1 MSVKRVLVLARTF
14 GKYSN
19 EPLKLLQDNGFE
31 VERRENVDADGLKGF
46 DAVIVGVQK
55 ITREMMQNSSVK
67 IIAKHGVGVDNI
79 DLEAATE
86 LGIPVTVTPNA
97 NAVSVAELTI
107 GFIFALSKKLIDLH
121 NNLYQK
127 RQFVSNVGL
136 ELHGKTLGVVG
147 FGSIGKEVA
156 KRALCLGMRVL
167 VYDPYVEES
176 VLRELGFEKVEL
188 DQLLRQS
195 DFVSLHV
202 PLNETT
208 RHLIDREKLS
218 LMKKTAYLIN
228 TARGGVVNEEAL
240 IEALKNGQI
249 AGAALDVFNAE
260 PLPADSPFFDCPNV
274 IMTPHVGAHTY
285 EAILRMNMMAAES
298 IVDFFSGKIPK
309 HVVNNEVIPRLLQR
323 GFARQT

>member
-1 MSVKRVLVLARTF
+1 MKRVLVLARTF

-19 EPLKLLQDNGFE
+19 EPLALLQNNGFE
-31 VERRENVDADGLKGF
+31 IERREKVDADGLKGF
-46 DAVIVGVQK
+46 EAIVVGVQR
-55 ITREMMQNSSVK
+55 ITREMLQNSSVK

-136 ELHGKTLGVVG
+136 ELHGKILGIVG

-176 VLRELGFEKVEL
+176 NLRELGIEKMEL
-188 DQLLRQS
+188 DELLRQS

-202 PLNETT
+202 PLNEST
-208 RHLIDREKLS
+208 RHLIDREKIS
-218 LMKKTAYLIN
+218 LMKRTAYLIN
-228 TARGGVVNEEAL
+228 TARGGVVDEKAL
-240 IEALKNGQI
+240 AEALKSGQI
-249 AGAALDVFNAE
+249 AGAALDVFDVE

-298 IVDFFSGKIPK
+298 IVDFFNGKIPK
-309 HVVNNEVIPRLLQR
+309 HVVNRDVITKLIEK
-323 GFARQT
+323 GFSPHS

>member
-1 MSVKRVLVLARTF
+1 VKRVLVLARTF

-19 EPLKLLQDNGFE
+19 EPLALLQNNGFE
-31 VERRENVDADGLKGF
+31 IERREKVDADGLKGF
-46 DAVIVGVQK
+46 EAIVVGVQR
-55 ITREMMQNSSVK
+55 ITREMLQNSSVK

-136 ELHGKTLGVVG
+136 ELHGKILGIVG

-176 VLRELGFEKVEL
+176 NLRELGVEKTEL
-188 DQLLRQS
+188 DELLRQS

-202 PLNETT
+202 PLNEST
-208 RHLIDREKLS
+208 RHLIDREKIS
-218 LMKKTAYLIN
+218 LMKRTAYLIN
-228 TARGGVVNEEAL
+228 TARGGVVDEKAL
-240 IEALKNGQI
+240 AEALKSGQI
-249 AGAALDVFNAE
+249 AGAALDVFDVE

-298 IVDFFSGKIPK
+298 IVDFFNGKIPK
-309 HVVNNEVIPRLLQR
+309 HVVNRDVITKLIEK
-323 GFARQT
+323 GFSPQS

>member
-1 MSVKRVLVLARTF
+1 LVLARTF

-19 EPLKLLQDNGFE
+19 EPLALLQNNGFE
-31 VERRENVDADGLKGF
+31 IERREKVDADGLKGF
-46 DAVIVGVQK
+46 EAIVVGVQR
-55 ITREMMQNSSVK
+55 ITLEMLQNSSVK

-107 GFIFALSKKLIDLH
+107 GLIFALSKKLIDLH

-136 ELHGKTLGVVG
+136 ELHGKILGIVG

-176 VLRELGFEKVEL
+176 NLRELGVEKTEL
-188 DQLLRQS
+188 DELLRQS

-202 PLNETT
+202 PLNEST
-208 RHLIDREKLS
+208 RHLIDREKIS
-218 LMKKTAYLIN
+218 LMKRTAYLIN
-228 TARGGVVNEEAL
+228 TARGGVVDEKAL
-240 IEALKNGQI
+240 AEALKSGQI
-249 AGAALDVFNAE
+249 AGAALDVFDVE

-298 IVDFFSGKIPK
+298 IVDFFNGKIPK
-309 HVVNNEVIPRLLQR
+309 HVVNRDVITKLIEK
-323 GFARQT
+323 GFSPHS

>member
-1 MSVKRVLVLARTF
+1 MKRVLVLARTF

-19 EPLKLLQDNGFE
+19 EPLALLQNNGFE
-31 VERRENVDADGLKGF
+31 IERREKVDADGLKGF
-46 DAVIVGVQK
+46 EAIVVGVQR
-55 ITREMMQNSSVK
+55 ITREMLLNSSVK

-136 ELHGKTLGVVG
+136 ELHGKILGIVG

-176 VLRELGFEKVEL
+176 NLRELGVEKMEL
-188 DQLLRQS
+188 DELLRQS

-202 PLNETT
+202 PLNEST
-208 RHLIDREKLS
+208 RHLIDREKIS
-218 LMKKTAYLIN
+218 LMKRTAYLIN
-228 TARGGVVNEEAL
+228 TARGGVVDEKAL
-240 IEALKNGQI
+240 AEALKSGQI
-249 AGAALDVFNAE
+249 AGAALDVFDVE

-298 IVDFFSGKIPK
+298 IVDFFNGKIPK
-309 HVVNNEVIPRLLQR
+309 HVVNRDVITKLIEK
-323 GFARQT
+323 GFSPQS

>member
-1 MSVKRVLVLARTF
+1 MKRVLVLARTF

-19 EPLKLLQDNGFE
+19 EPLALLQNNGFE
-31 VERRENVDADGLKGF
+31 IERREKVDADGLKGF
-46 DAVIVGVQK
+46 EAIVVGVQR
-55 ITREMMQNSSVK
+55 ITREMLLNSSVK

-136 ELHGKTLGVVG
+136 ELHGKILGIVG

-176 VLRELGFEKVEL
+176 NLRELGIEKMEL
-188 DQLLRQS
+188 DELLRQS

-202 PLNETT
+202 PLNEST
-208 RHLIDREKLS
+208 RHLIDREKIS
-218 LMKKTAYLIN
+218 LMKRTAYLIN
-228 TARGGVVNEEAL
+228 TARGGVVDEKAL
-240 IEALKNGQI
+240 AEALKSGQI
-249 AGAALDVFNAE
+249 AGAALDVFDVE

-298 IVDFFSGKIPK
+298 IVDFFNGKIPK
-309 HVVNNEVIPRLLQR
+309 HVVNRDVITKLIEK
-323 GFARQT
+323 GFSPQS

>member
-1 MSVKRVLVLARTF
+1 MKRVLVLARTF

-19 EPLKLLQDNGFE
+19 EPLALLQNNGFE
-31 VERRENVDADGLKGF
+31 IERREKVDADGLKGF
-46 DAVIVGVQK
+46 EAIVVGVQR
-55 ITREMMQNSSVK
+55 ITREMLQNSSVK

-136 ELHGKTLGVVG
+136 ELHGKILGIVG

-176 VLRELGFEKVEL
+176 NLRELGVEKTEL
-188 DQLLRQS
+188 DELLRQS

-202 PLNETT
+202 PLNEST
-208 RHLIDREKLS
+208 RHLIDREKIS
-218 LMKKTAYLIN
+218 LMKRIAYLIN
-228 TARGGVVNEEAL
+228 TARGGVVDEKAL
-240 IEALKNGQI
+240 AEALKSGQI
-249 AGAALDVFNAE
+249 AGAALDVFDVE

-298 IVDFFSGKIPK
+298 IVDFFNGKIPK
-309 HVVNNEVIPRLLQR
+309 HVVNRDVITKLIEK
-323 GFARQT
+323 GFSPQS

>member
-1 MSVKRVLVLARTF
+1 VKRVLVLARTF

-19 EPLKLLQDNGFE
+19 EPLALLQNNGFE
-31 VERRENVDADGLKGF
+31 IERREKVDADGLKGF
-46 DAVIVGVQK
+46 EAIVVGVQR
-55 ITREMMQNSSVK
+55 ITREMLQNSSVK

-107 GFIFALSKKLIDLH
+107 GLIFALSKKLIDLH

-136 ELHGKTLGVVG
+136 ELHGKILGIVG

-176 VLRELGFEKVEL
+176 NLRELGIEKMEL
-188 DQLLRQS
+188 DELLRQS

-202 PLNETT
+202 PLNEST
-208 RHLIDREKLS
+208 RHLIDREKIS
-218 LMKKTAYLIN
+218 LMKRTAYLIN
-228 TARGGVVNEEAL
+228 TARGGVVDEKPLA
-240 IEALKNGQI
+240 EALKSGQI
-249 AGAALDVFNAE
+249 AGAALDVFDVE

-298 IVDFFSGKIPK
+298 IVDFFNGKIPK
-309 HVVNNEVIPRLLQR
+309 HVVNRDVITKLIEK
-323 GFARQT
+323 GFSPQS

>member
-1 MSVKRVLVLARTF
+1 MKRVLVLARTF

-19 EPLKLLQDNGFE
+19 EPLALLQNNGFE
-31 VERRENVDADGLKGF
+31 IERREKVDADGLKGF
-46 DAVIVGVQK
+46 EAIVVGVQR
-55 ITREMMQNSSVK
+55 ITREMLQNSSVK

-136 ELHGKTLGVVG
+136 ELHGKILGIVG

-176 VLRELGFEKVEL
+176 NLRELGVEKTEL
-188 DQLLRQS
+188 DELLRQS

-202 PLNETT
+202 PLNEST
-208 RHLIDREKLS
+208 RHLIDREKIS
-218 LMKKTAYLIN
+218 LMKRTAYLIN
-228 TARGGVVNEEAL
+228 TARGGVVDEKAL
-240 IEALKNGQI
+240 AEALKSGQI
-249 AGAALDVFNAE
+249 AGAALDVFDVE

-298 IVDFFSGKIPK
+298 IVDFFNGKIPK
-309 HVVNNEVIPRLLQR
+309 HVVNRDVITKLIEK
-323 GFARQT
+323 GFSPHS